1 MVKTELLMSPWG
13 TTWVRLEIPLR
24 NRADSWSLQMLMSLH
39 WQWSTSSPAVSLKTP
54 CCPRC
59 LGRLA
64 GHTCILTC
72 IHTYINTNTKT
83 NTNTITNTNTNTN
96 TNVDIFIHTY
106 TCLHTHINKNDPAI
120 QTLSQSHHSPLTH
133 HSLATHCSLTTHSPL
148 TVHSP
153 LTHHSLFTHHSLTT
167 HSPLTVHSL
176 YRDKN
181 DPVITQDDL
190 VVGCKLQMR
199 GSLSHHSTVDHKVV
213 PTFGLDELELAPS
226 VQDTVG

>member
-1 MVKTELLMSPWG
+1 MIFSF
-13 TTWVRLEIPLR
+13 
-24 NRADSWSLQMLMSLH
+24 
-39 WQWSTSSPAVSLKTP
+39 
-54 CCPRC
+54 
-59 LGRLA
+59 
-64 GHTCILTC
+64 ILTHAC
-72 IHTYINTNTKT
+72 THISTKT
-83 NTNTITNTNTNTN
+83 
-96 TNVDIFIHTY
+96 
-106 TCLHTHINKNDPAI
+106 I
-120 QTLSQSHHSPLTH
+120 QPYKHSHKATTH
-133 HSLATHCSLTTHSPL
+133 HSLTTHSPL